1 MNGDLSLSRALGG
14 LRIANPDDSPNPSQ
28 HASSPDDDDH
38 HAAGP
43 SPGARAVA
51 DNDTPQTPQH
61 VEPQSLA
68 RDSPSQQ
75 PHTYESAAAILK
87 NAQNNLNAARGIT
100 GSVAATA
107 AAAASDTYLP
117 AQYASYQLPNG
128 GASTGSAAAAPVS
141 GQSRIVDQHDPQG
154 GPYAG
159 PHNEQSR
166 SSVYG
171 NRSDPRFDHTNPSQH
186 IPSRELSRSQQSG
199 RPRPAQPGNG
209 PNGPSA
215 MPPTRMSSKGQGGG
229 YAAIPGIPQAPPGS
243 YGPEMPL
250 PTSSEEWKDRGAAVS
265 LKREVDSEGRTII
278 KSVKKG
284 VRDFSFGRVLG
295 EGSYSTVFLATDRQ
309 TLREYAVKVLEKKHI
324 IKEKKIKYVNIE
336 KNTLNRLTDHPGIVR
351 LYYTFQDEASLYY
364 VLDLCNGGELLG
376 VLKKTGTFDVE
387 CTRFYGAQILDA
399 IAYMHSRGVIHRDLK
414 PENVLLDDQMH
425 IKITDFGTAKL
436 LPDPREP
443 RPPESSSAQD
453 GAQDE
458 RRAASFVGT
467 AEYVS
472 PELLTEKAAGKPSDL
487 WAFGCIIYQLIVGR
501 PPFKAATEYLTF
513 QKIVG
518 LDYEFPAGFPPAAR
532 DLVERCLVLDPARR
546 LTVEHVKNHE
556 FFDGQ
561 KFGKELWRTKAPRLR
576 PYVPPTQEPHII
588 QLNGGG
594 SSPPKPPTSRGAHGP
609 PNGSR
614 PARIITELPPP
625 TQLDIEWSPVLTR
638 NNERILKLGD
648 LMVISS
654 PIPNSPHGRGE
665 GDGHKKLARFFGGST
680 TKKRQRLVMVTSSG
694 RIVLAPAGGEEKR
707 SKQEISLLAPDCV
720 WKTHIDAKGQT
731 VWCVDTNGV
740 HYTFEEP
747 KSSQNSEVKFSVD
760 DWIESLERAK
770 ELAISQN
777 LVGSYNSDNGF
788 GDMSSS
794 MSSPAS
800 PMMSAGPHHSVPMT
814 QAQINQQHHQQQQ
827 ANHLA
832 KLRSRKPTD
841 KNLPDG
847 VEEALTAGADVSVA
861 YKNLR
866 DLERRLDAT
875 MTRKRLDIV
884 DSLSRNTK
892 RYKTMRI
899 WISNTVEDQFWQNN
913 SLTVDS
919 FDFTSNLESSYRVR
933 VEGRLL
939 EDEYELEAEAE
950 ERKLNE
956 TETDADKMETDTPT
970 KPKPKTVP
978 AKRPRLSHFFKA
990 ITVDFDRSKSGRPA
1004 ADPPVEWKKPDR
1016 TPAGG
1021 NNLPAMADF
1030 DEFTFKRNGDE
1041 TMNITVNLYRHE
1053 DPERFELS
1061 PELAEIVDMREAT
1074 RQEAVVALW
1083 EYIKLMNLQEDE
1095 EKRNFRCDDLL
1106 RKIIPRETGYIPHVN
1121 EYLTPHL
1128 RPLPPIKLPYTIRI
1142 DEAFHK
1148 ADPQPTIYD
1157 VRVAV
1162 DDPLRAKL
1170 LPFIQNPQYA
1180 TMLRDVA
1187 ALDEQLAT
1195 LVQAVAHSKAKHTFL
1210 QSMAGDPVGFVR
1222 GWLSSQKRDL
1232 EVIMGEATRGGGEDA
1247 SGDEWRRGGKDSV
1260 WATANARE
1268 SVNVLLAKQLLR
1280 G

>member
-1 MNGDLSLSRALGG
+1 VLFGDVGPALPPLGGLNTASMNGDLSLSRALGG

-28 HASSPDDDDH
+28 HAASSLDGGDDH
-38 HAAGP
+38 TAGP
-43 SPGARAVA
+43 GPGAARAA
-51 DNDTPQTPQH
+51 DHDAPPTPHH

-68 RDSPSQQ
+68 RDSPTRQ

-87 NAQNNLNAARGIT
+87 NAQHNLNAARGIT
-100 GSVAATA
+100 GSVTATA
-107 AAAASDTYLP
+107 AAAAAASDPYLP
-117 AQYASYQLPNG
+117 AQYGAYQLPNG
-128 GASTGSAAAAPVS
+128 GASTGSAAAPVS
-141 GQSRIVDQHDPQG
+141 GQSRILDQQQQQQHDTQG
-154 GPYAG
+154 APYTGPR
-159 PHNEQSR
+159 NEQSR

-171 NRSDPRFDHTNPSQH
+171 ARSDPRFDQPNPSQH
-186 IPSRELSRSQQSG
+186 IPSREPSRSQQSG

-229 YAAIPGIPQAPPGS
+229 YASIPGIPQAPPGS

-453 GAQDE
+453 PAQDE

-561 KFGKELWRTKAPRLR
+561 KFGKDLWRMKAPRLR
-576 PYVPPTQEPHII
+576 PYVPPAQEPHII

-594 SSPPKPPTSRGAHGP
+594 SSPPKQPPTSRGAHGP

-720 WKTHIDAKGQT
+720 WKTHIDAKGQE
-731 VWCVDTNGV
+731 VWCVDTV
-740 HYTFEEP
+740 SYLVP
-747 KSSQNSEVKFSVD
+747 PFSLFSCFS
-760 DWIESLERAK
+760 W
-770 ELAISQN
+770 
-777 LVGSYNSDNGF
+777 G
-788 GDMSSS
+788 
-794 MSSPAS
+794 
-800 PMMSAGPHHSVPMT
+800 
-814 QAQINQQHHQQQQ
+814 
-827 ANHLA
+827 
-832 KLRSRKPTD
+832 
-841 KNLPDG
+841 
-847 VEEALTAGADVSVA
+847 
-861 YKNLR
+861 
-866 DLERRLDAT
+866 
-875 MTRKRLDIV
+875 
-884 DSLSRNTK
+884 
-892 RYKTMRI
+892 
-899 WISNTVEDQFWQNN
+899 
-913 SLTVDS
+913 
-919 FDFTSNLESSYRVR
+919 
-933 VEGRLL
+933 
-939 EDEYELEAEAE
+939 
-950 ERKLNE
+950 
-956 TETDADKMETDTPT
+956 
-970 KPKPKTVP
+970 
-978 AKRPRLSHFFKA
+978 
-990 ITVDFDRSKSGRPA
+990 
-1004 ADPPVEWKKPDR
+1004 
-1016 TPAGG
+1016 
-1021 NNLPAMADF
+1021 
-1030 DEFTFKRNGDE
+1030 
-1041 TMNITVNLYRHE
+1041 
-1053 DPERFELS
+1053 
-1061 PELAEIVDMREAT
+1061 
-1074 RQEAVVALW
+1074 
-1083 EYIKLMNLQEDE
+1083 
-1095 EKRNFRCDDLL
+1095 
-1106 RKIIPRETGYIPHVN
+1106 
-1121 EYLTPHL
+1121 
-1128 RPLPPIKLPYTIRI
+1128 
-1142 DEAFHK
+1142 
-1148 ADPQPTIYD
+1148 
-1157 VRVAV
+1157 
-1162 DDPLRAKL
+1162 
-1170 LPFIQNPQYA
+1170 
-1180 TMLRDVA
+1180 
-1187 ALDEQLAT
+1187 
-1195 LVQAVAHSKAKHTFL
+1195 
-1210 QSMAGDPVGFVR
+1210 
-1222 GWLSSQKRDL
+1222 
-1232 EVIMGEATRGGGEDA
+1232 
-1247 SGDEWRRGGKDSV
+1247 
-1260 WATANARE
+1260 
-1268 SVNVLLAKQLLR
+1268 
-1280 G
+1280 